1 MEGKLVRLRAYER
14 EDLDNVMSW
23 VNDPEVTRTLASFPF
38 PMSRG
43 QEAEW
48 LEKAV
53 MNEGDRKVFAI
64 ETKEGEYLGG
74 LGFIKID
81 WKNRNL
87 EFGIVIGKKEHWDKG
102 YGTDATMVALDWAFN
117 RLNMHKVYLR
127 VFDYNK
133 AAIRCYEKYGFKR
146 DGVLREGFYFE
157 NRYHDVILM
166 GILKHEFLEM
176 QKKSSDTPR
185 S

>member
-1 MEGKLVRLRAYER
+1 
-14 EDLDNVMSW
+14 
-23 VNDPEVTRTLASFPF
+23 
-38 PMSRG
+38 
-43 QEAEW
+43 
-48 LEKAV
+48 

-74 LGFIKID
+74 LGFMKID

-102 YGTDATMVALDWAFN
+102 YGTDATVVALDWAFN

-133 AAIRCYEKYGFKR
+133 AAIRCYEKCGFKK

>member
-1 MEGKLVRLRAYER
+1 MEGRLVRLRAYER
-14 EDLDNVMSW
+14 EDLDSVMSW

-48 LEKAV
+48 LERAA
-53 MNEGDRKVFAI
+53 MGEGDDKVFAI
-64 ETKEGEYLGG
+64 ETKEGEYLEG
-74 LGFIKID
+74 LGFHKID

-87 EFGIVIGKKEHWDKG
+87 ELGIVVGKKEQWNRG
-102 YGTDATMVALDWAFN
+102 YATDAILVALDLAFN

-133 AAIRCYEKYGFKR
+133 AAIRCYEKCGFKK
-146 DGVLREGFYFE
+146 DGVLRQGFYL
-157 NRYHDVILM
+157 NDHYHDVILM
-166 GILKHEFLEM
+166 GILKSEFLAR
-176 QKKSSDTPR
+176 KT
-185 S
+185 